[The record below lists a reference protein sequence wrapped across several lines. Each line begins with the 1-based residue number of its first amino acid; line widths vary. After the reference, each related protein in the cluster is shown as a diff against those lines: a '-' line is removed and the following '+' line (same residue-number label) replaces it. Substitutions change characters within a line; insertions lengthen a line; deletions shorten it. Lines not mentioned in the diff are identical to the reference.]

1 MNAALRVGAEPEAVV
16 QVQRAGRLS
25 RLGGVAVDLH
35 ALGVQTPVAV
45 LEHTPGCGALPAG

>member
-1 MNAALRVGAEPEAVV
+1 MNATVRVGAEPEAVV
-16 QVQRAGRLS
+16 QVQRSGRLS

-35 ALGVQTPVAV
+35 ALGVQAPVAV